1 MRNIC
6 SKLFALLSKPSE
18 KIQALPKEIQ
28 ALPKEIQA
36 LSESHLYQVTT
47 RRRKN
52 SPEPRM
58 VNNGNAEPVL
68 VEITNLDLTD
78 VHQRAQFQDPNGVV
92 RDLCWD
98 TQNGT
103 VVILCGATGQHRRVN
118 CENTNK
124 QGWQLTLRDMMKLLD
139 YSLDNFRLTNI
150 WTDEEVDEQDLCNS
164 TIENL
169 TICQFEL
176 A

>member
-18 KIQALPKEIQ
+18 EIQ
-28 ALPKEIQA
+28 ALPKEIQVTQ
-36 LSESHLYQVTT
+36 LYQVTS

-58 VNNGNAEPVL
+58 VNNTNANVEPVL
-68 VEITNLDLTD
+68 MEIANLDLTD
-78 VHQRAQFQDPNGVV
+78 VHQRAQFQDPNQVAW
-92 RDLCWD
+92 DLCWD
-98 TQNGT
+98 SQNGT
-103 VVILCGATGQHRRVN
+103 VVILGGATGPHRMVD
-118 CENTNK
+118 CENANK
-124 QGWQLTLRDMMKLLD
+124 QGWQLTLRDVLKLLD

-150 WTDEEVDEQDLCNS
+150 WTNEEVDEQDLCNS

-169 TICQFEL
+169 PLSQFDV

>member
-6 SKLFALLSKPSE
+6 SKLFAILSKPLV

-28 ALPKEIQA
+28 VTQ
-36 LSESHLYQVTT
+36 LYQVTT

-58 VNNGNAEPVL
+58 VNNTNANAEPVL
-68 VEITNLDLTD
+68 EEITNLDLTD

-92 RDLCWD
+92 WTLCWD

-103 VVILCGATGQHRRVN
+103 VVILSGATGQHRRVN
-118 CENTNK
+118 CEGSNK
-124 QGWQLTLRDMMKLLD
+124 QGWQLTLRDVMKLLD

-169 TICQFEL
+169 TICQFDV